1 MKPSCF
7 RCVHRRRYRPKSNRV
22 ICGRRT
28 DLRHAALRFTD
39 VVVGY
44 TEARYCADYTEGD
57 SDYEDDDE

>member
-1 MKPSCF
+1 
-7 RCVHRRRYRPKSNRV
+7 V